1 MKLYRVAIAVV
12 VLAICAQAQAE
23 KAKRPRV
30 DGEIVAQEVVLSG
43 TTTLN
48 STQLSEISNVL
59 SSVTMHDSD
68 DEVEERIKWEF
79 MQRGYFDAQV
89 TGLKVVALD
98 PLAKKKP
105 VKIEAQVSEGP
116 LFHLA
121 ELRFKG
127 NEAFRSAELQNMF
140 PIHPSDVFNAA
151 QIQSGLEAVRKEYAG
166 RGFLN
171 AAPIPDTQKS
181 SAATI
186 TVTIDMN
193 EGVQFRMGTL
203 KIEGPKDV
211 ASNLASQWE
220 LKSGEPY
227 NLDYLDGF
235 LTKNRE
241 LLPETFKSD
250 RDASMVMDCPAS
262 RVDVTLW
269 LDDKQPRTLA
279 PADKPCEKK
288 DQDKDGSKRT
298 GS

>member
-1 MKLYRVAIAVV
+1 MNLHRVATAVV
-12 VLAICAQAQAE
+12 VLAICAQAQTE

-43 TTTLN
+43 TTTMN
-48 STQLSEISNVL
+48 SAQLSEISNVL
-59 SSVTMHDSD
+59 SSVTMHDSE

-79 MQRGYFDAQV
+79 MQRGYFDADV
-89 TGLKVVALD
+89 TGLNVVALD

-127 NEAFRSAELQNMF
+127 NKAFSSDELRNMF
-140 PIHPSDVFNAA
+140 PIHPGDVFNAE
-151 QIQSGLEAVRKEYAG
+151 QIRLGLEAIRKEYAAK
-166 RGFLN
+166 GFLN
-171 AAPIPDTQKS
+171 FVPVPDTQKS
-181 SAATI
+181 SAATT
-186 TVTIDMN
+186 TVTIDVD

-211 ASNLASQWE
+211 SSNLASQWE
-220 LKSGEPY
+220 LKAGEPY
-227 NLDYLDGF
+227 NSDYLDGF

-241 LLPETFKSD
+241 LPPETFKSD
-250 RDASMVMDCPAS
+250 RDSSVVMDCPAS

-279 PADKPCEKK
+279 TPDKPCEKK
-288 DQDKDGSKRT
+288 DQDKDVSKPT
-298 GS
+298 GL